1 MRLTAADRRP
11 PPPGAGAL
19 AAGVLAAVLIGACG
33 LPSESAL
40 GSPVRCA
47 EDAAPGTMTFCQPES
62 KGDSFRGYEIY
73 YKLITSV
80 EATPQPRHHDD
91 LRARFGRLSN
101 AASRSCDGDRPPLVS
116 AADAEA
122 GDTVTFDVGG
132 LRTAAAAEPFLLAGQ
147 GRIEVRRGIEDPGDP
162 LRACRPFSA
171 IDGYRAGH
179 RDLSAAA
186 AAALTARTG
195 ALIEMVAYVVSY
207 GSDGGQTLYSAPLL
221 IGRERLDLY

>member
-1 MRLTAADRRP
+1 
-11 PPPGAGAL
+11 
-19 AAGVLAAVLIGACG
+19 
-33 LPSESAL
+33 
-40 GSPVRCA
+40 
-47 EDAAPGTMTFCQPES
+47 MTFCQPES

-207 GSDGGQTLYSAPLL
+207 GSDRGQTLYSAPLL